1 MPLEKDSFRIV
12 EPKDVLRT
20 LGGLMRLLRQREE
33 LTLEE
38 LAGKSGVPASTISRL
53 ERTGLASTDSLF
65 RIAFA
70 LDQIDV
76 VETFLNE
83 RMRLLRFPKTL
94 SGNAGPFRD
103 VVRVRHRKGERR

>member
-1 MPLEKDSFRIV
+1 
-12 EPKDVLRT
+12 
-20 LGGLMRLLRQREE
+20 MRLSRQREE

-65 RIAFA
+65 RLAFA
-70 LDQIDV
+70 LDQIDA

-94 SGNAGPFRD
+94 SGDAEPFRD
-103 VVRVRHRKGERR
+103 VVRVRHRKEASR

>member
-1 MPLEKDSFRIV
+1 MPLDKDSFRLV

-94 SGNAGPFRD
+94 SGNAEPFRD
-103 VVRVRHRKGERR
+103 VVRVRHRKEERR

>member
-1 MPLEKDSFRIV
+1 MPLGKDSFRLV

-20 LGGLMRLLRQREE
+20 LGGLMRLSRQRED

-65 RIAFA
+65 RLAFA
-70 LDQIDV
+70 LDQIDA

-83 RMRLLRFPKTL
+83 RMRLLRFPKSL
-94 SGNAGPFRD
+94 SGGAEPFRD
-103 VVRVRHRKGERR
+103 VVRVRHRKEAPR